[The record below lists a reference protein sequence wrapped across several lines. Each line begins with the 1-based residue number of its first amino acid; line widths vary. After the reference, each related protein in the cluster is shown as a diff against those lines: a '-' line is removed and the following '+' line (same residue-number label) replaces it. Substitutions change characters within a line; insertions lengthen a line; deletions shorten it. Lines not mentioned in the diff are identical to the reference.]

1 MYINNF
7 IVIITAVI
15 NENINVYNDTR
26 IIIHIMLFYEVL
38 RVLQNPNVGYCTFFT
53 PVDSGRRLFW
63 LCTADSL
70 DYHVATKAETRR
82 YRRVRHGRVELR
94 RLGEWSAKLQLTP
107 LRLRMLHYVRA
118 DRLWPL
124 TALQQSYHIE

>member
-1 MYINNF
+1 MYH
-7 IVIITAVI
+7 V
-15 NENINVYNDTR
+15 
-26 IIIHIMLFYEVL
+26 
-38 RVLQNPNVGYCTFFT
+38 VLQSIVCFAKYPNVGYFTFFT

-70 DYHVATKAETRR
+70 DYHVAAKAETMR

-124 TALQQSYHIE
+124 TALQQSYLVPYRVVVR